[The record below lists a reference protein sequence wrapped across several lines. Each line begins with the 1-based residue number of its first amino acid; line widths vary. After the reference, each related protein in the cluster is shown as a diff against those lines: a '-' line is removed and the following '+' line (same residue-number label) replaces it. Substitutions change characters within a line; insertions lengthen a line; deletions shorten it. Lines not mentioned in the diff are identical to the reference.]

1 MWLEGKGQKGDR
13 QEGIV
18 EELSGDLGRVPA
30 IGSVGHRYDLMDSF
44 PLSVLILSCNN
55 IKSLHQLLLGSV
67 LDQLLFLLSSNP
79 MTNLGDT
86 KTAKKWGIP
95 IPSQKILAGQNE

>member
-18 EELSGDLGRVPA
+18 EELLGDLGRVPA
-30 IGSVGHRYDLMDSF
+30 IGSVGHRSDLMDSF

-55 IKSLHQLLLGSV
+55 IQSLHQLLLGSV
-67 LDQLLFLLSSNP
+67 LDQLLFLL
-79 MTNLGDT
+79 
-86 KTAKKWGIP
+86 
-95 IPSQKILAGQNE
+95 ILPNDKPGGYKDS